1 MEFPNLGEHCSEST
15 CNRLDFL
22 PLKCDA
28 CQGIFC
34 TDHITYTS
42 HSCPSAYKKNIQVP
56 VCPLCDVPIPIK
68 RGDLPD
74 VAVGLHIDNDC
85 RESRRK
91 VFSNKC
97 SSKGCKVKEM
107 VPVKCNECG
116 ANFCLKHRH
125 PTDHA
130 CIGAEEALRLRRLE
144 ALNKKSQNHSTIS
157 PNNSNSNSHPFR
169 SLQGTM
175 TEDEALARALQA
187 SLDDEERSRRMLQPV
202 PSGNRDRCRLS

>member
-1 MEFPNLGEHCSEST
+1 MVWSDVRTNSKIRSGEENYNVIKMEFPNLGEHCSEST

-34 TDHITYTS
+34 TDHITYTT

-91 VFSNKC
+91 
-97 SSKGCKVKEM
+97 
-107 VPVKCNECG
+107 
-116 ANFCLKHRH
+116 HRH

-144 ALNKKSQNHSTIS
+144 ALNKKSQTKIS
-157 PNNSNSNSHPFR
+157 PNSSNSNSHPFR